1 MGKRK
6 GVESAARRPERAA
19 CRISLPGRS
28 GPSACRAPS
37 PSSSIDGR
45 GPTTQS
51 AVDIANLL
59 YRYAER
65 LDAGDLLGV
74 AELFRHARIK
84 TKEGAPTIGA
94 DELLALFGASVKRY
108 PCCTPRT
115 KHVVTNPIIEIDEAA
130 HRATARSY
138 YTVLQAVDGLA
149 PQPVAAGRHHD
160 AFERVD
166 GMWRFTCRDY
176 TLFDFAG
183 DLRYHLNPND
193 PPVG

>member
-1 MGKRK
+1 MT
-6 GVESAARRPERAA
+6 P
-19 CRISLPGRS
+19 
-28 GPSACRAPS
+28 
-37 PSSSIDGR
+37 
-45 GPTTQS
+45 S

-59 YRYAER
+59 YLYAER
-65 LDAGDLLGV
+65 LDAGDLPGV

-94 DELLALFGASVKRY
+94 EELLALFSASVKRY
-108 PCCTPRT
+108 ACGTPRT

-138 YTVLQAVDGLA
+138 YTVLQSVDGLA
-149 PQPVAAGRHHD
+149 LQPIAAGRYHD

-166 GMWRFTCRDY
+166 GVWRFSFRDY

-183 DLRYHLNPND
+183 DLSRHLNPIPNE
-193 PPVG
+193 PSAG

>member
-1 MGKRK
+1 M
-6 GVESAARRPERAA
+6 
-19 CRISLPGRS
+19 
-28 GPSACRAPS
+28 
-37 PSSSIDGR
+37 
-45 GPTTQS
+45 THS

-65 LDAGDLLGV
+65 LDAGDLPGV

-84 TKEGAPTIGA
+84 TQEGAPTIGA
-94 DELLALFGASVKRY
+94 DELLALFDASVKRY
-108 PCCTPRT
+108 PCGTPRT
-115 KHVVTNPIIEIDEAA
+115 KHVVTNPIIEIDETA

-149 PQPVAAGRHHD
+149 LQPIAAGRYHD

-166 GMWRFTCRDY
+166 GVWRFAFRDY

-183 DLRYHLNPND
+183 DLSHHLNVPA
-193 PPVG
+193 PG